1 MNIDIIKNIFKI
13 NIKNYNMFTI
23 LSILF
28 ILGGVLHWIYWGAR
42 YGQWTDIAIYS
53 ITIVLVLP
61 GIIGIFLSLHEKQET
76 D

>member
-1 MNIDIIKNIFKI
+1 MDMIKNIFKI
-13 NIKNYNMFTI
+13 NTKNFNIFTV

-28 ILGGVLHWIYWGAR
+28 LLAGLIHWLYWGIR
-42 YGQWTDIAIYS
+42 YEVWTNIGIYS

-61 GIIGIFLSLHEKQET
+61 GIIGIFLTLHEKEI